1 MIIKITP
8 DKVRAK
14 SMLDMAKNTEIYV
27 SEIIEKVGIK
37 ENQSPLVRDYYEVI
51 RELITAIMF
60 CDGLKV
66 IGEMAHKEAIDYLTE
81 YKEFSQDEINELQD
95 LRDRRN
101 KSSYEGRP
109 IKSPYLENKKEK
121 LDLIIEKLNKALEKK
136 LK

>member
-14 SMLDMAKNTEIYV
+14 SMLDTAKSTELYV
-27 SEIIEKVGIK
+27 KEIIEKVGVK
-37 ENQSPLVRDYYEVI
+37 ENQSPLVRDYYEII
-51 RELITAIMF
+51 RELITAVMF
-60 CDGLKV
+60 CDGLKATS
-66 IGEMAHKEAIDYLTE
+66 EMSHKEAIDYLSE
-81 YKEFSQDEINELQD
+81 YNEFSQDEIAELQD
-95 LRDRRN
+95 LRDKRN

-121 LDLIIEKLNKALEKK
+121 LDRIIEKLKKILEKR